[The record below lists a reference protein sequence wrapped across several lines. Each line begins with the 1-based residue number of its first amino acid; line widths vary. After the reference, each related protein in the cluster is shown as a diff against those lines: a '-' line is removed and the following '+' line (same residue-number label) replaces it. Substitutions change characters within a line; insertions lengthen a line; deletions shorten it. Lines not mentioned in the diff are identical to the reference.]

1 MKTITTIERPIDEI
15 DAWLTSENVYRAD
28 REETKELLVK
38 HLRLSQKMHI
48 ETNPAYA
55 RFANKLGFDPDN
67 LKYETL
73 DQIPMLPSGLFKRV
87 PDMIRSGS
95 DDVVITTSSGTQ
107 GSVSQIPR
115 DDMTMRRFFSSVVI
129 GIRDLVNIENS
140 ETFVHNLGPLP
151 EESNHLWIAYVM
163 AGVAMLHD
171 TEFYIRDKE
180 LNVER
185 FISALR
191 EPVAN
196 APVVVVGP
204 PPVVLDMAKHLLAT
218 GPLTSSD
225 NRYVVTIGGWKKR
238 IGDMINRKEFQEQVT
253 SAFGL
258 THPGAIRDAFNMV
271 ELNTAIIECEH
282 HRKHCPPWLY
292 ISVRDPKTLVSLG
305 SGKSGILA
313 YADPTPISFPGTVLS
328 DDFGYVER
336 DVKCACGVVGDIL
349 TIERR
354 INKIEN
360 RGCALKI

>member
-1 MKTITTIERPIDEI
+1 MKPTITIERPIYEI

-55 RFANKLGFDPDN
+55 QYANQLGFDPDS
-67 LKYETL
+67 LTFETL

-87 PDMIRSGS
+87 PDMMRSGS

-107 GSVSQIPR
+107 GSVSKIPR
-115 DDMTMRRFFSSVVI
+115 DDITMRRFFSSVVT
-129 GIRDLVNIENS
+129 GIRDLINIENA
-140 ETFVHNLGPLP
+140 ETFVHNLGPMP
-151 EESNHLWIAYVM
+151 EESNHLWISYVM

-171 TEFYIRDKE
+171 TEFYIHDKK
-180 LNVER
+180 LNIER
-185 FISALR
+185 FIAALR
-191 EPVAN
+191 EPVTS
-196 APVVVVGP
+196 APVVIVGP
-204 PPVVLDMAKHLLAT
+204 PPVVMDMAKHLLAT
-218 GPLTSSD
+218 GPLSPS
-225 NRYVVTIGGWKKR
+225 NHRYVVTIGGWKRR
-238 IGDMINRKEFQEQVT
+238 IGDMINRQEFQQQVL

-258 THPGAIRDAFNMV
+258 TYPSAVRDAFNMV
-271 ELNTAIIECEH
+271 ELNTAILECEH

-292 ISVRDPKTLVSLG
+292 ISVRDPKTLLALE

-313 YADPTPISFPGTVLS
+313 YADPTPVSFPGTVLS
-328 DDFGYVER
+328 DDFGHVER
-336 DVKCACGVVGDIL
+336 NVKCACGIVGDIL